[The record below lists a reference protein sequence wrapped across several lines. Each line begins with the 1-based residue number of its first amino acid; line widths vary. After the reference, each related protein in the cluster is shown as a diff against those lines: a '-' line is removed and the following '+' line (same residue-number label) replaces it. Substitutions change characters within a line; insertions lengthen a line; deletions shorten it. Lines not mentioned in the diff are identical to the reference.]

1 MKIKSGFNV
10 VNENGHFIVK
20 YQNGVKINQI
30 ITLDDISLFL
40 WNTLKEREV
49 SKNEML
55 DLLLKEFE
63 ISTVLA
69 LGEIDKFVRI
79 LKQNGIIEWY
89 FTAEFSAV
97 FIYNMVL

>member
-20 YQNGVKINQI
+20 NENGVKINQI
-30 ITLDDISLFL
+30 ITLDDITLDDISLFL

-79 LKQNGIIEWY
+79 LKQNGIIE
-89 FTAEFSAV
+89 
-97 FIYNMVL
+97 